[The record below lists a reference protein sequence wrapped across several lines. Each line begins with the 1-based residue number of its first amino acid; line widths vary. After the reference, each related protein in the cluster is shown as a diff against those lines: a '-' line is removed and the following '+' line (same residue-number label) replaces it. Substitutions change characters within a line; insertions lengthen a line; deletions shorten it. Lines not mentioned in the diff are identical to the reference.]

1 MSIEAGLCKYAELND
16 KIKQELRTKKK
27 VTITAV
33 NGQRYIG
40 CALDAGKTI
49 QVHGTPGNDMACYLN
64 GGKVEVFGNCQDAV
78 GNTMNGGEIVIHGH
92 AGDAMGYGMRDG
104 QIFVETNV
112 ACRGGIHMK
121 EFEQMKPVLVIGR
134 NAGSF
139 LGEYMAGGTI
149 VLLGLGMKRG
159 EKLFGTHCAS
169 GMHGGKI
176 FVRGSFPKEN
186 ISPNKLHQ
194 QLVNSPFVLL
204 GLEQRFDVIARI
216 TGGGVTGQ
224 AGALRL
230 GISRALN
237 AIDAEHNRPT
247 LKKAGFLSRD
257 ARVIERKK
265 AGLKKARKASQFSK
279 R

>member
-1 MSIEAGLCKYAELND
+1 
-16 KIKQELRTKKK
+16 
-27 VTITAV
+27 
-33 NGQRYIG
+33 
-40 CALDAGKTI
+40 
-49 QVHGTPGNDMACYLN
+49 
-64 GGKVEVFGNCQDAV
+64 
-78 GNTMNGGEIVIHGH
+78 
-92 AGDAMGYGMRDG
+92 MRDG

-186 ISPNKLHQ
+186 ISPNIKVTALTDADRQ
-194 QLVNSPFVLL
+194 E
-204 GLEQRFDVIARI
+204 LE
-216 TGGGVTGQ
+216 GY
-224 AGALRL
+224 
-230 GISRALN
+230 
-237 AIDAEHNRPT
+237 
-247 LKKAGFLSRD
+247 LKKYCKYFGVSMDEIMKKSFKKLAPATSRPY
-257 ARVIERKK
+257 AN
-265 AGLKKARKASQFSK
+265 LYTPN
-279 R
+279 